1 AGHPGLRR
9 LVRRGDRQGRQRAPH
24 AQRRGPGRAAVRRPL
39 PWRGAQRR
47 LGPDGQRP
55 EPALRAAAGVHGG
68 VGQVLLGALRL
79 VGQRHRARRD
89 HPDHARG
96 RQGPPAGVR
105 HRPGPAGEGPVRR
118 LAPARRSRLE
128 GSAAGPLALA
138 TARPVLAAAC
148 ALLLLAACT
157 GTKEPRPAT
166 LLIVGAAPGGSPR
179 LLLVEDVTAS
189 ARPGEPRLVV
199 VPNSARALPAPAVA
213 LDLED
218 RGLERPAA
226 WVLTRRVEDAGGA
239 PAVTAYLHRFRV
251 AEVDPADPAAFAED
265 AGRRVTL
272 TTPGGDGVLDGLS
285 PTSPT
290 TCPTALQ
297 VDRSGSWAV
306 VLDDPAR
313 CGGDEHPEVWLVPL
327 GPDGGE
333 PIALQATN
341 DVAPLAP
348 YVDQRP
354 VQQVAYFL
362 VGGIS
367 TTSVYRYV
375 LGQDGSAERLEGVS
389 LPARVEDL
397 AAATGAGDLLL
408 AVADDELLAVDLA
421 RPGPAVRSGTVDGAV
436 ALAADPTGLAPE
448 VLALT
453 GAA

>member
-1 AGHPGLRR
+1 M
-9 LVRRGDRQGRQRAPH
+9 
-24 AQRRGPGRAAVRRPL
+24 
-39 PWRGAQRR
+39 
-47 LGPDGQRP
+47 
-55 EPALRAAAGVHGG
+55 
-68 VGQVLLGALRL
+68 
-79 VGQRHRARRD
+79 
-89 HPDHARG
+89 
-96 RQGPPAGVR
+96 
-105 HRPGPAGEGPVRR
+105 RR
-118 LAPARRSRLE
+118 LAPARRSRPE

-179 LLLVEDVTAS
+179 LLLVEDVTGS

-199 VPNSARALPAPAVA
+199 VPGSSRALPAPAVA

-251 AEVDPADPAAFAED
+251 TEVDPADPAAFAED

-389 LPARVEDL
+389 LPARAEDL

-453 GAA
+453 GAAVAFHEDVQDRSPDRADRPAVAAAVDPVTRFAYAVGEGRLTVLDLLTGGATDRSFQAYTEPLAELVLPSGAPSSLVGADAGPVTVIGWVRAKAQAEP